1 MTQSLQMIENVNS
14 LLGGLRLKGMQEQFQ
29 SLAEEKTWEPIPY
42 LYELCQREQ
51 ESKTHKKIQSLLKKA
66 KLPRNKT
73 LEDFD
78 FKRLPELHPGKIQGL
93 CEGEFIDRFEN
104 LLIFGN
110 PGTGKTHLA
119 IAFAKEWCLRCRSV
133 YYTTAAQLVQQLLQ
147 AKKKLSFDAF
157 VKKMDRFEVLI
168 IDDISYV
175 PYEREEMDV
184 LFLLLSERY
193 EQRST
198 LITSNL
204 VFSNWNQIF
213 KDEVTTAAAI
223 DRLVHHATILELNV
237 ESYRME
243 AAQNK
248 ERETGKKEKNEGKKM

>member
-1 MTQSLQMIENVNS
+1 MTQSLQMIENVNA
-14 LLGGLRLKGMQEQFQ
+14 LLGGLRLKGMQDVFQ
-29 SLAEEKTWEPIPY
+29 SLSEEHSWDPIPY

-51 ESKTHKKIQSLLKKA
+51 ESKTDKKVQSLLKKA

-133 YYTTAAQLVQQLLQ
+133 FYTTAAQLVQKLLQ
-147 AKKKLSFDAF
+147 AKKNLSFEAF
-157 VKKMDRFEVLI
+157 VRKMDRFEILI

-175 PYEREEMDV
+175 PYAREEMDV

-198 LITSNL
+198 MITSNL
-204 VFSNWNQIF
+204 VFSHWNQIF
-213 KDEVTTAAAI
+213 KDEMTTAAAI

-237 ESYRME
+237 QSYRMQ
-243 AAQNK
+243 AAQNPG
-248 ERETGKKEKNEGKKM
+248 RETKKDDEKGEKNM

>member
-1 MTQSLQMIENVNS
+1 MTNVISNVHS
-14 LLGGLRLKGMQEQFQ
+14 LLQGLRLFGMKEEFEQ
-29 SLAEEKTWEPIPY
+29 LAENSSLEPILY
-42 LYELCQREQ
+42 LYELCQKEQ
-51 ESKTHKKIQSLLKKA
+51 ENKTQKRIESLLKKA
-66 KLPRNKT
+66 KLPRHKT
-73 LEDFD
+73 LEEFD
-78 FKRLPELHPGKIQGL
+78 LKRLPELHPGKIKRL
-93 CEGEFIDRFEN
+93 CEGDFIDRLEN

-119 IAFAKEWCLRCRSV
+119 IAFAKEWCLRGRSV
-133 YYTTAAQLVQQLLQ
+133 LYMTAAQLVQQLLL
-147 AKKKLSFDAF
+147 AKKNLTFELYLKR
-157 VKKMDRFEVLI
+157 MDRFDVLI

-175 PYEREEMDV
+175 PYEKEEIDV

-223 DRLVHHATILELNV
+223 DRLVHHSTILELNAP
-237 ESYRME
+237 SYRME
-243 AAQNK
+243 TAQNNKKFIQK
-248 ERETGKKEKNEGKKM
+248 EA